1 MNKEKIILATSNTHK
16 LKELRVILD
25 GYHIISLKEINFTD
39 EIIEDGS
46 SFEENAL
53 IKARY
58 IHKLTN
64 QTVIA
69 DDSGLCVDYL
79 KGAPGIYSARYAGQP
94 TDDQANN
101 EKLLKVLEGVPAEKR
116 TAYFVSAAAVV
127 FDNGEEFV
135 CRGEVSGKIG
145 FEPEGG
151 NGFGYDPLFICDETG
166 IRYAEMDAEDKNSIS
181 HRKRAFA
188 KLKRIIDDYYTKVSE
203 KNT

>member
-1 MNKEKIILATSNTHK
+1 MKQEKIILATSNLHK
-16 LKELRVILD
+16 LEEVRVILD
-25 GYHIISLKEINFTD
+25 HYEIMSLKDINFAD
-39 EIIEDGS
+39 EIIEDGN

-53 IKARY
+53 IKARF
-58 IHKLTN
+58 IHNITN

-101 EKLLKVLEGVPAEKR
+101 DKLLKAMQGVPQEQR
-116 TAYFVSAAAVV
+116 TAYFVSAAAIV
-127 FDNGEEFV
+127 FENGQELV

-145 FEPEGG
+145 FEPIGE

-166 IRYAEMDAEDKNSIS
+166 IRYAQMNVEDKNSIS

-188 KLKRIIDDYYTKVSE
+188 KLKPIIDEYYSQFSQTDK
-203 KNT
+203 

>member
-1 MNKEKIILATSNTHK
+1 MMQTKSILATSNAHK
-16 LKELRVILD
+16 LQEVRVILE
-25 GYHIISLKEINFTD
+25 GYQIISLKEIDFTD
-39 EIIEDGS
+39 EIVEDGS

-58 IHKLTN
+58 IHNITN

-79 KGAPGIYSARYAGQP
+79 NGEPGIYSARYAGQP

-101 EKLLKVLEGVPAEKR
+101 NKLLQALEGVSKEKR

-127 FDNGEEFV
+127 FEDGQEFV
-135 CRGEVSGKIG
+135 CRGEVSGKIV
-145 FEPEGG
+145 FEPKGE

-166 IRYAEMDAEDKNSIS
+166 IRYAEMNANDKNSIS

-188 KLKRIIDDYYTKVSE
+188 KLKPIIDDYYSKLS
-203 KNT
+203 NN

>member
-39 EIIEDGS
+39 EIIEDGK

-58 IHKLTN
+58 IHQLTN

-69 DDSGLCVDYL
+69 DDSGLCVDYI

-101 EKLLKVLEGVPAEKR
+101 EKLLKVLEGVPTEKR
-116 TAYFVSAAAVV
+116 TAYFVSAAAII

-145 FEPEGG
+145 FEPKGG